1 MAYTRRVYGTSIMFG
16 KGGKLLVDYRFVT
29 VAGLHRRLEIVGNDG
44 RHNTLEVLKGVL
56 TGLDQV
62 FLALGPYGLA
72 VSIMTERKYGHEHFG
87 LLDLARHLVDN
98 RESVAREVDVHLVG
112 GVVLDMTDDSGM
124 ESVLP
129 DGAFEHRF
137 LKAIGM
143 TFPILIE
150 ELAHGHSLA

>member
-1 MAYTRRVYGTSIMFG
+1 
-16 KGGKLLVDYRFVT
+16 
-29 VAGLHRRLEIVGNDG
+29 
-44 RHNTLEVLKGVL
+44 
-56 TGLDQV
+56 
-62 FLALGPYGLA
+62 
-72 VSIMTERKYGHEHFG
+72 MTERKYGHEHFG

-129 DGAFEHRF
+129 DGTFEYRF

-150 ELAHGHSLA
+150 ELAHGHSLARKTGDIIRYQRIKFELTLRRLAMTELRASEHVTELLLRKFKQLICRLAA